1 MTTYFTVT
9 FSSNGKRIYK
19 YIEVDG
25 TDKFADDY
33 IHGYEDALLANSS
46 VKNIEVRRTV
56 DIHEF
61 IKSIPM
67 RRVSGLKPI
76 RERDLANNPPVP
88 CKLWDIPG
96 NEWIV
101 VNSDN
106 GTKSGYW
113 KINRCDCCDAIYE
126 ELERDLNQSIN

>member
-1 MTTYFTVT
+1 MITYITFK
-9 FSSNGKRIYK
+9 FSSNDKLIRK
-19 YIEVDG
+19 HIEVHG
-25 TDKFADDY
+25 NNKFVDNY
-33 IHGYEDALLANSS
+33 INGYEDALLANNS
-46 VKNIEVRRTV
+46 VRNIEVDRTT
-56 DIHEF
+56 DIYEF
-61 IKSIPM
+61 IKSIPI

-126 ELERDLNQSIN
+126 QLDRDLSQSIN